1 MADNEGDENSV
12 VLPSATLLFD
22 NEAPRSEYTC
32 DENSPLSPGEVC
44 MMRNHPKVASVLFSP
59 SRTTRG
65 GEGKMK
71 PKSFS
76 TSLYASPTRKTKPSG
91 VEKEKRKTLQVLQP
105 TASGD
110 GTLVGSRGV
119 VRQHEM
125 KSKKSKSSSLK
136 LKQQKL
142 KIPSPSGSSSST
154 ACTDSSD
161 SDTSVSSGKKSTKSM
176 QSEVIDD
183 AVALMVSD
191 PAPERYWELLA
202 EERRL
207 ALQEALEENERL
219 HKELEEI
226 RERNKSLEEVA
237 GQAEYF
243 ASLYQMVMEGEVP
256 DEESSDAAEEESL
269 IASLQP
275 DQREKSVN

>member
-1 MADNEGDENSV
+1 MADNEGDENFV
-12 VLPSATLLFD
+12 VQQTATVLF
-22 NEAPRSEYTC
+22 NGETSKSEFCY
-32 DENSPLSPGEVC
+32 DENTPLSPGEVC

-65 GEGKMK
+65 GEGKLK

-76 TSLYASPTRKTKPSG
+76 TNLYASPTRKTKPN
-91 VEKEKRKTLQVLQP
+91 VVDKEKRKTLQVLQP

-119 VRQHEM
+119 VRRQEM
-125 KSKKSKSSSLK
+125 KSKKSKSPTLK

-142 KIPSPSGSSSST
+142 KIPSTSSGNSSST
-154 ACTDSSD
+154 TCTDSSD
-161 SDTSVSSGKKSTKSM
+161 SDTALSLAKKNTKSL
-176 QSEVIDD
+176 QNEVIDE

-191 PAPERYWELLA
+191 PPPERYWELLA

-207 ALQEALEENERL
+207 ALQEALEENEKL
-219 HKELEEI
+219 HKELEEL
-226 RERNKSLEEVA
+226 RERNKTLEEVA

-256 DEESSDAAEEESL
+256 DTESSDAAEEENVT
-269 IASLQP
+269 A
-275 DQREKSVN
+275 R